1 MQRKKFIFPVLAAIV
16 GMGAVVSGCG
26 GKDEADPAAATAA
39 SGSPKAEANK
49 FANRLKIT
57 MFNQGTF
64 NASAPVP
71 SLEEDIQRQ
80 MLGKAVNID
89 LDMIIPQSGQ
99 ATTKLNTL
107 IAGGD
112 IPDLIFLKTRTD
124 LAQYYDQGILA
135 DLTPYLEQFPE
146 LKKRFSSGSWDAA
159 KYKGKTIAVPGYDNV
174 NGMINSIYIRNDW
187 LKKLNLKV
195 PTTPDELFEV
205 MKAFTEKDPDGNG
218 KNDTYGFVGGMN
230 KEGTLTSYGFDTL
243 MWMFGVNPPGA
254 IDVKDNKAVMLFTD
268 PKMKEALSYINKMM
282 EAKLVDP
289 DWVTMNTSDL
299 LDQKL
304 FKGKV
309 GVMVRDARRMEP
321 DAQQKMKEVGGE
333 IPEWV
338 IIPPMKGPYG
348 DQILERKTYQSN
360 TWAISVKANKEKI
373 TRILAM
379 LEYLFTDKEA
389 YPHFA
394 YGVKGIHWDLVDGK
408 AKNKIPELSKE
419 VKDKYAWVDH
429 YKFPRRGDDAE
440 YFSFK
445 NPKTIEAFEN
455 NQKYVAPTLPGA
467 SLTADAN
474 DTKAV
479 ERVRFINES
488 LVKFMSG
495 KEPLSNWDT
504 FIKTLETKFDLQ
516 KYKDNVDQQ
525 LKELGYIK

>member
-1 MQRKKFIFPVLAAIV
+1 MQRKKVLFPILAAVV
-16 GMGAVVSGCG
+16 GLGTVMSGCG
-26 GKDEADPAAATAA
+26 GKDIADSAATTAA

-49 FANRLKIT
+49 FANKLKIT

-71 SLEEDIQRQ
+71 PVEEDIQRQ
-80 MLGKAVNID
+80 MLEKAVNID
-89 LDMIIPQSGQ
+89 LGMIIPQAGQ

-124 LAQYYDQGILA
+124 LAQYYEQGVLA
-135 DLTPYLEQFPE
+135 DLTPYMEQFPE
-146 LKKRFSSGSWDAA
+146 LKKRFSSDSWDAT

-187 LKKLNLKV
+187 LKKLNMKV
-195 PTTPDELFEV
+195 PTTPDELLEV
-205 MKAFTEKDPDGNG
+205 MKAFTDKDPDGNG

-254 IDVKDNKAVMLFTD
+254 IDVKDNKPVLLFID
-268 PKMKEALSYINKMM
+268 PKMKEALTYINKMM
-282 EAKLVDP
+282 EAKVVDP

-309 GVMVRDARRMEP
+309 GVMVRDARRLEP
-321 DAQQKMKEVGGE
+321 DAQQKMKELGGE
-333 IPEWV
+333 VPEWV
-338 IIPPMKGPYG
+338 LIPPMKGPYG

-360 TWAISVKANKEKI
+360 TWAISVKADKEKI
-373 TRILAM
+373 IRILSM
-379 LEYLFTDKEA
+379 LEYVFTDKEA
-389 YPHFA
+389 YPYFA

-408 AKNKIPELSKE
+408 VKNKIPELTKE
-419 VKDKYAWVDH
+419 VKEKYSWVDH
-429 YKFPRRGDDAE
+429 YKFPRRGNDAE

-445 NPKTIEAFEN
+445 NPKTVEAFEN

-467 SLTADAN
+467 SLTADPN
-474 DTKAV
+474 DTKAA
-479 ERVRFINES
+479 ERVRYINET

-495 KEPLSNWDT
+495 KEPIANWDT
-504 FIKTLETKFDLQ
+504 YIKTLETKFDLQ
-516 KYKDNVDQQ
+516 KYKDNVTEQ
-525 LKELGYIK
+525 LKALGYIK